1 MDNTNPYIS
10 SLDKYQILKQ
20 YQKSYLDA
28 FKDSIKFFFIEYKE
42 DISNDIVEIDD
53 FIFFKGT
60 EEPVLPNVLIK
71 NIKAINYVKLKYD
84 FDFILL
90 TNLSSIWNIPRLLS
104 LYDKK
109 SKTNF
114 FGGHVVS
121 NIFVTGTGVFISRDL
136 IEKLLTINTNNVID
150 TDDVAISKHMIN
162 VGVAISFLNNLSN
175 YKWCHQIIDMSVSD
189 ITSPHHKNNNLEISD
204 NTYIDD
210 ILYFRVKNSSITQD
224 LIVTKKIIKRIYNI
238 EL

>member
-1 MDNTNPYIS
+1 M
-10 SLDKYQILKQ
+10 
-20 YQKSYLDA
+20 
-28 FKDSIKFFFIEYKE
+28 FKDTIKFFFIEYKE
-42 DISNDIVEIDD
+42 DISNDIIEIGD

-104 LYDKK
+104 LYDEK

-114 FGGHVVS
+114 FGGHVVF
-121 NIFVTGTGVFISRDL
+121 NLFVTGTGVFISRDL
-136 IEKLLTINTNNVID
+136 IEKLLIINTNNVID
-150 TDDVAISKHMIN
+150 NDDVAISKHMIN
-162 VGVAISFLNNLSN
+162 VGVPIRFLNNLSN
-175 YKWCHQIIDMSVSD
+175 YKWNHQIIDMNESD
-189 ITSPHHKNNNLEISD
+189 ITSPHHKNNNFEISE

-210 ILYFRVKNSSITQD
+210 ILYFRVKNSSTTHD
-224 LIVTKKIIKRIYNI
+224 LIVTKK
-238 EL
+238 